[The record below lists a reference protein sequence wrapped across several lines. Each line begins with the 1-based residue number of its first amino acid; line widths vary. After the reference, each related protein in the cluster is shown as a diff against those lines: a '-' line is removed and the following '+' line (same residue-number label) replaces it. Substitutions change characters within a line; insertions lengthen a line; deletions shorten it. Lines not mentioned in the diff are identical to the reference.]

1 MCCADGVFLLE
12 NGKSIYFRILL
23 ETKDLLCYQ
32 YGITVIL
39 LFHLL
44 FFINN
49 LLFQTVQGTVKGYI
63 SKIIL
68 VKANDLK

>member
-1 MCCADGVFLLE
+1 MCCADGGVFLLE

-32 YGITVIL
+32 YGIIL
-39 LFHLL
+39 LFHLF

-49 LLFQTVQGTVKGYI
+49 LLLQIVQGTVKGYI
-63 SKIIL
+63 SQIIL